1 MGIEGHLSHALERQE
16 LAIHYQPIVET
27 ISGRIVGA
35 EALLRW
41 NNVELGEVPPSRFIP
56 LAEET
61 GLIVPIGR
69 WMMNTACH
77 ETRSALGRGHGAF
90 RLSLNIS
97 SRQFR
102 GEGLVDDIGQALA
115 RHDIPHHCLELEI
128 TEGMLMEDLPDTRKV
143 LHELGR
149 LGVRLSVDDFG
160 IGYSAL
166 SYLKRFPVN
175 GLKID
180 KSFIFGLPTDRG
192 DVSLVEAIVAMA
204 RSLRIDVTA
213 EGVET
218 EEQLR
223 FLRQRG
229 CDLVQGYYLSEPLP
243 AEQFNDLMEFG
254 KGEIARL
261 M

>member
-1 MGIEGHLSHALERQE
+1 
-16 LAIHYQPIVET
+16 
-27 ISGRIVGA
+27 
-35 EALLRW
+35 LRW

-77 ETRSALGRGHGAF
+77 EGRSALGRGHGAF

-102 GEGLVDDIGQALA
+102 AEGLVRDIGQALA
-115 RHDIPHHCLELEI
+115 RYDIPHHCLELEI
-128 TEGMLMEDLPDTRKV
+128 TEGLLMEDLPDTRKI

-180 KSFIFGLPTDRG
+180 KSFICGLPTDRG
-192 DVSLVEAIVAMA
+192 DVSLVEAIIAMA
-204 RSLRIDVTA
+204 RSLHIEVTA

-229 CDLVQGYYLSEPLP
+229 CDFVQGYYLSEPLP
-243 AEQFNDLMEFG
+243 AEKFNDLMEFG
-254 KGEIARL
+254 KGEISRP